1 MKINSPFIKATCATL
16 TTVIAILSPLPC
28 HAQSVSGFPLVS
40 FEIRIVPE
48 SLVCKLPDGYN
59 TILKDGV
66 SCPELNFVGEVE
78 PLSGARIKTKPFP
91 PNQEISVSS
100 PDGSNN
106 VFGILRRY
114 REDFREAR
122 GYLPLYRRKSVVFI
136 FDFGESHE
144 EFDITLKVFQPKDP
158 KDSQKFIGC
167 EGKEFTK
174 ITDKPLWDYSTSVN
188 ANYRYS
194 FSHLQADYAIPCSNV
209 KWQLT
214 AKGKESKQTYTW
226 TFNTTP

>member
-16 TTVIAILSPLPC
+16 TTVITILSPLPC
-28 HAQSVSGFPLVS
+28 HAQSISGFPLVS

-66 SCPELNFVGEVE
+66 SCPELNFVGEIE
-78 PLSGARIKTKPFP
+78 PLSGARIQTIPLP

-122 GYLPLYRRKSVVFI
+122 GNLPLYRRKSVVFI

-144 EFDITLKVFQPKDP
+144 EFDILVSGFQPIDI
-158 KDSQKFIGC
+158 QKRRGC
-167 EGKEFTK
+167 EGKE
-174 ITDKPLWDYSTSVN
+174 ITVGNTWKYSTTLY
-188 ANYRYS
+188 ANYRNFFY
-194 FSHLQADYAIPCSNV
+194 HQQADYAIPCSNV

-214 AKGKESKQTYTW
+214 AKGKESNQTYTW
-226 TFNTTP
+226 TFNTSP